1 MTTTR
6 PSIHWSCNT
15 VKALRPVELLLK
27 TGMVD
32 PNAVTVNGTSPLS
45 TAVNYS
51 EIEMIRT
58 LVAGGADVNSVLGI
72 AANASAARI
81 EKTEKDVLKIPTRS
95 ETCTFNGTTPSH
107 PAIEFQQPFAT
118 TTNQG
123 FPQITTIGDFTM
135 DDTDGFNF
143 MALLNT
149 STSLDLINNNN
160 STCLG
165 GFSDFPDTS
174 SKGVADRI
182 PSTRGSEDH
191 VGELASLSLALH
203 SQLKTAERGRLDN
216 PMDPQVTI
224 SRLQGYPVQSMLDST
239 QKLVHIADTLLAETS
254 RNNPAPSTLNDY
266 CVDAADNISSNSRQH
281 SDHAPTTAAT
291 PNSWPMFTSCMAPTP
306 KPHVSVIL
314 LLLSC
319 HVSLVRLYAVFY
331 GHLRHHLLYAPAPT
345 HGRLFPHLEL
355 GSFQALMGR
364 ELETALVVQVTTHLL
379 ERLQRARADCAA
391 VGLIT
396 PALMHAV
403 QMQEEMDA
411 MGGWGNESGDVSVL
425 VRDVRRLLKQRSA

>member
-1 MTTTR
+1 
-6 PSIHWSCNT
+6 
-15 VKALRPVELLLK
+15 
-27 TGMVD
+27 
-32 PNAVTVNGTSPLS
+32 
-45 TAVNYS
+45 
-51 EIEMIRT
+51 
-58 LVAGGADVNSVLGI
+58 
-72 AANASAARI
+72 
-81 EKTEKDVLKIPTRS
+81 
-95 ETCTFNGTTPSH
+95 
-107 PAIEFQQPFAT
+107 
-118 TTNQG
+118 
-123 FPQITTIGDFTM
+123 M

-266 CVDAADNISSNSRQH
+266 CVDAADNISSNSSIDSPPWPDFFSTPNNSPSQG
-281 SDHAPTTAAT
+281 STATTPPTTAAT

-319 HVSLVRLYAVFY
+319 HVSLVRLYAIFY

>member
-1 MTTTR
+1 M
-6 PSIHWSCNT
+6 S
-15 VKALRPVELLLK
+15 
-27 TGMVD
+27 
-32 PNAVTVNGTSPLS
+32 SPDSFSQPAS
-45 TAVNYS
+45 TAAAPRRRRMACDRCHS
-51 EIEMIRT
+51 QKLRCLRT
-58 LVAGGADVNSVLGI
+58 LNPNGQDCDRCLRLAGECVYSPSG
-72 AANASAARI
+72 RI
-81 EKTEKDVLKIPTRS
+81 GRPPLRQSRETHTGQKRPRS
-95 ETCTFNGTTPSH
+95 QTPSQ
-107 PAIEFQQPFAT
+107 PAIEFQQPFAP

-123 FPQITTIGDFTM
+123 FPQITTIGDFTI

-149 STSLDLINNNN
+149 STSLDLINNN

-174 SKGVADRI
+174 AKGVADRI

-224 SRLQGYPVQSMLDST
+224 SRLQGYPVQCMLDST

-254 RNNPAPSTLNDY
+254 RNNPGPFLLNDY
-266 CVDAADNISSNSRQH
+266 RIDAADNVSSNSSIDSPPWIDFLSTPNNSPSQG
-281 SDHAPTTAAT
+281 STATTPPTTAAT
-291 PNSWPMFTSCMAPTP
+291 PNNWPTLTGWTAP

-319 HVSLVRLYAVFY
+319 HVSLVRLYTVFY
-331 GHLRHHLLYAPAPT
+331 GHLRHYLLYAPTPT

-391 VGLIT
+391 AGLIT

-425 VRDVRRLLKQRSA
+425 VRDVKRLLRQRSA